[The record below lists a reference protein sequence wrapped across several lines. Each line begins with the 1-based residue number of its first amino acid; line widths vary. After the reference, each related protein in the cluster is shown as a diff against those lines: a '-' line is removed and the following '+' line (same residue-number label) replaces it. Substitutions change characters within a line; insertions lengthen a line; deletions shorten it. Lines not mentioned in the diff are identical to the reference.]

1 MPAHYE
7 RLSYLDNSFLAL
19 ETRSTH
25 MHVAGIALFEADPL
39 RNEQGGIDTER
50 IRRLVESKLHLIPRY
65 RQRLAWVPF
74 EKHPAW
80 VDDEHFNIDYHVR
93 HYSLPRPGTF
103 DQLRSLIGL
112 IMSQQL
118 DRSKPLW
125 EFNVVEGLDNDQFAI
140 VSKIH
145 HCMID
150 GIAGVDLMAVLLNLT
165 PTEEILDPE
174 PFVPRPAPSGSELL
188 IRETARRTG
197 RTLAALRSVRQMT
210 EDARGLV
217 EEGVHRTR
225 AAGYS
230 LASGWLTTAS
240 KTPLNGRVGPNR
252 LFGTLT
258 TPLTAIKEIKNAVG
272 GSVNDVVLATVAGA
286 VRRYLRDTQ
295 GFDTDGL
302 DFRAMAPVSVRSH
315 DQRGTLGNHVAMWL
329 VSLPVDEGDPLRQYE
344 LVRKATQHLKET
356 DQALGAAT
364 LVRLS
369 AGAPAT
375 LVSMASRLAAGVRP
389 FNMTVTNV
397 PGPQFPLYLLGSEM
411 VGSYPLVPLWQAHGV
426 GVALFSYAGTVYWGF
441 NADYD
446 IVPDV
451 DVFANAVDSAFADLH
466 KAAKSGAASVGKP
479 KRPKKRPPLGS
490 TPVKQASAEKASS
503 AKTAP
508 KKTAAKK
515 TAAKKTAAKKTA
527 PKTAAKK
534 ASATKTAAKKPTSK
548 KAAPKTATKKASAT
562 KTAAKKAPAK
572 AASKT
577 TGSAAKKPS
586 GAKSRA
592 KKTAGS

>member
-19 ETRSTH
+19 ETRTTH
-25 MHVAGIALFEADPL
+25 MHVAGIALFEAGPL
-39 RNEQGGIDTER
+39 RNANGGIDTDR

-65 RQRLAWVPF
+65 RQRLAWVPI

-80 VDDEHFNIDYHVR
+80 VDDEHFNIEYHVR
-93 HYSLPRPGTF
+93 HYSLPRPGSF
-103 DQLRSLIGL
+103 DQLRELIGI

-125 EFNVVEGLDNDQFAI
+125 EFNVVEGLADDRFAI

-150 GIAGVDLMAVLLNLT
+150 GIAGVDLMAVLLGLA
-165 PTEEILDPE
+165 PSDEISDPE
-174 PFVPRPAPSGSELL
+174 PFVPRAEPSGSELL
-188 IRETARRTG
+188 VRETARRTA
-197 RTLAALRSVRQMT
+197 RTLKAMRSIRQLT
-210 EDARGLV
+210 DDARGLV

-230 LASGWLTTAS
+230 LASGWLSSAS
-240 KTPLNGRVGPNR
+240 STPLNGVVGPNR
-252 LFGTLT
+252 LFGTLE
-258 TPLTAIKEIKNAVG
+258 TPLHQIKEIKNALG
-272 GSVNDVVLATVAGA
+272 GSVNDVVLATVAGG
-286 VRRYLRDTQ
+286 VRKFLTTHRD
-295 GFDTDGL
+295 FDVSGL

-315 DQRGTLGNHVAMWL
+315 DQRGTLGNQVAMWL
-329 VSLPVDEGDPLRQYE
+329 VALPVDDPDPVSQFAA
-344 LVRKATQHLKET
+344 VRKATERLKKT

-397 PGPQFPLYLLGSEM
+397 PGPQFPLYLLGSKLME
-411 VGSYPLVPLWQAHGV
+411 SYPLVPLWQAHGV

-446 IVPDV
+446 IVADV
-451 DVFANAVDSAFADLH
+451 DLFTDAVAEAFADLH
-466 KAAKSGAASVGKP
+466 RAALAAPVAESKP
-479 KRPKKRPPLGS
+479 KRPRKRPPMGATVQQS
-490 TPVKQASAEKASS
+490 PEKPSPRKS
-503 AKTAP
+503 Q
-508 KKTAAKK
+508 AKK
-515 TAAKKTAAKKTA
+515 
-527 PKTAAKK
+527 P
-534 ASATKTAAKKPTSK
+534 AAKKP
-548 KAAPKTATKKASAT
+548 
-562 KTAAKKAPAK
+562 
-572 AASKT
+572 
-577 TGSAAKKPS
+577 AAKKPAAKKPAAKKPAAKKPAAKKPAAKKPA
-586 GAKSRA
+586 AKS
-592 KKTAGS
+592 